1 MFKVFSQN
9 TGLQDKII
17 NLTEN
22 IISTISSYQISP
34 NIKIFNPDIVFK
46 KKKPNT
52 LSLENMHHTVSV
64 HVCTQNVYRNVY
76 TYMCI

>member
-9 TGLQDKII
+9 TGLLQDNII

-22 IISTISSYQISP
+22 IISTISYQISP

-46 KKKPNT
+46 KKNQT
-52 LSLENMHHTVSV
+52 HFLYRTCTIQSV
-64 HVCTQNVYRNVY
+64 CVYVECVQGY
-76 TYMCI
+76 AHIYV